1 MTAHYLAP
9 PFAQYVHPARARPQI
24 WRLIAGLVLTIV
36 IYAAWLALMGAG
48 LWLLTGPDQIAQRLA
63 ETAMGSTPISLII
76 LLCSFVG
83 MALGPFAAVRWLH
96 RRSVGSL
103 FGRAPVV
110 LRDFCLGVGV
120 LGAIAAV
127 GLMLLPQTGDRVLS
141 VSWQMWAAF
150 LPLAIIGLLIQTGAE
165 ELVFRGYLQQQ
176 LAARFAS
183 PLIWMIFPSVLFG
196 MVHYAP
202 DLLGPT
208 AWYVVLATGLFGL
221 VAADLTARSGSIGL
235 AWGLHFANNFF
246 AILIVTAGGGLDG
259 LALYRLP
266 FAHDDLDI
274 MRPLIFA
281 DMAGLVLAWVIC
293 RLVLRSR

>member
-9 PFAQYVHPARARPQI
+9 PFAQYVQPARLRPQL
-24 WRLIAGLVLTIV
+24 WRLILGLVLIV
-36 IYAAWLALMGAG
+36 AIYAAWLALMGAG
-48 LWLLTGPDQIAQRLA
+48 IWLLTGSDQIEQRLA
-63 ETAMGSTPISLII
+63 GLATGSTPISLI
-76 LLCSFVG
+76 LLLSSFIG
-83 MALGPFAAVRWLH
+83 MALGPFIVVRLLH

-110 LRDFCLGVGV
+110 LRDFCIGVGV

-127 GLMLLPQTGDRVLS
+127 GLLLLPEMGDRVMA
-141 VSWQMWAAF
+141 VSWQVWAAF
-150 LPLAIIGLLIQTGAE
+150 LPLALIGLLIQTGAE

-183 PLIWMIFPSVLFG
+183 PMIWMILPSALFG
-196 MVHYAP
+196 MVHFAP
-202 DLLGPT
+202 DVMGPT
-208 AWYVVLATGLFGL
+208 TWYVVLATGLFGL

-235 AWGLHFANNFF
+235 AWGLHFVNNFF
-246 AILIVTAGGGLDG
+246 AIMIVTAGGGLDG

-274 MRPLIFA
+274 MRPLILA
-281 DMAGLVLAWVIC
+281 DMVGLLLAWGIC
-293 RLVLRSR
+293 RLILRNR